1 MHVKKD
7 AAEKSFIRG
16 FSVYVAKGCE
26 YSNYRKWNRQQKEKR
41 KIKRK
46 WKKKK
51 IYSKRIKMEIDKNP
65 LTSIKIVCMYQ
76 RMWLSHIVQYILYGK
91 ISIYP

>member
-26 YSNYRKWNRQQKEKR
+26 YSNYRKWNRQQKEKEKLR
-41 KIKRK
+41 E
-46 WKKKK
+46 KKKLFQTHQNGNRQK
-51 IYSKRIKMEIDKNP
+51 PINFD
-65 LTSIKIVCMYQ
+65 
-76 RMWLSHIVQYILYGK
+76 
-91 ISIYP
+91 